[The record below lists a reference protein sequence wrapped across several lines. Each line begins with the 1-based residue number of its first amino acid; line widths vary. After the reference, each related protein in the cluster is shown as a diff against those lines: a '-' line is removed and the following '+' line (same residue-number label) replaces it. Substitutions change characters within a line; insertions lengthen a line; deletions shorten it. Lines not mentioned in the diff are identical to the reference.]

1 MSIKNKLLKKV
12 SFSAMSTAVLGLLGG
27 GVVSAHDA
35 LTIASYG
42 GAYTRSQMQAYIIPY
57 AEEKTGTVFNIED
70 YPGGLKEIREQVN
83 SYNVKWDLVD
93 LEAAD
98 ALRACQEGLLEKIDP
113 SILPPAPDQTPA
125 GEDFING
132 ALQDCAVG
140 EIIWSTI
147 VAYDRDRF
155 KNDRPQTISDFFD
168 IKKFPGKRGL
178 RKTPRANLEWALMAD
193 GVSADKVYE
202 VLSTPEGVDRAFTML
217 DKLKPFTVWW
227 EVGTEPVQWLA
238 NGQVS
243 MTTAYNGRM
252 YDAIVE
258 QGENFEIIW
267 NGQILDINLW
277 GIPKRTPLTTDLN
290 QILDFV
296 KFATDTQRLAD
307 QAKYIAYG
315 PARKSSMAYI
325 GEDIKP
331 HLPTADQNM
340 KDALQLDAQWW
351 ADHQEEMDKRFKN
364 WLEMPAG
371 EPLSREVM

>member
-1 MSIKNKLLKKV
+1 MPIKNKLLHTGF
-12 SFSAMSTAVLGLLGG
+12 FSVAGTVVLGLLGTE
-27 GVVSAHDA
+27 VISAHDA
-35 LTIASYG
+35 LTVASYG

-57 AEEKTGTVFNIED
+57 TEKAETRFDVED
-70 YPGGLKEIREQVN
+70 YPGGLKEVREQVN

-93 LEAAD
+93 LEASD
-98 ALRACQEGLLEKIDP
+98 ALRGCQEGLLEKIDV
-113 SILPPAPDQTPA
+113 SILPPAPDGTPA
-125 GEDFING
+125 KEDFIDG

-140 EIIWSTI
+140 EIVWSTI
-147 VAYDRDRF
+147 IAYNQDRF
-155 KNDRPQTISDFFD
+155 KDDRPQTIADFFNTD
-168 IKKFPGKRGL
+168 KFPGKRGL

-193 GVSADKVYE
+193 GVPADKVYE
-202 VLSTPEGVDRAFTML
+202 ILSTPEGIDRAFRML
-217 DKLKPFTVWW
+217 DNIKPFTVWW
-227 EVGTEPVQWLA
+227 EVGTEPTQWLA
-238 NGQVS
+238 SGRVS

-267 NGQILDINLW
+267 DGQILDINLW
-277 GIPKRTPLTTDLN
+277 GIPKRTPLTADLE

-325 GEDIKP
+325 SEDIKP
-331 HLPTADQNM
+331 HLPTTDQNM
-340 KDALQLDAQWW
+340 KNAIRLDAQWW
-351 ADHQEEMDKRFKN
+351 AENQEEMNKRFRD
-364 WLEMPAG
+364 WLEKPAG